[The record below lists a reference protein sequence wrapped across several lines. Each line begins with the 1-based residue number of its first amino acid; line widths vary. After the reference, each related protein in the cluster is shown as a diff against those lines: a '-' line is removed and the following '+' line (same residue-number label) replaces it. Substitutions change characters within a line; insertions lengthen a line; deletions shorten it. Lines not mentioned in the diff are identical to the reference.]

1 MEKVDFEIL
10 ATCPETGARLGRLHT
25 PHGVVDTPAF
35 MPVGTQGTVKAMAPE
50 ELEALGAQM
59 LLSNT
64 YHLYLRPGADLVA
77 AAGGLHRFM
86 HWPRALLTDSGG
98 YQIFSLA
105 RLSQVTDE
113 GVVFRSHLDGS
124 SHFLSPEK
132 VMEIQMLLGADIA
145 MVLDQC
151 LPYPVPYEEAAA
163 AVARTTTWAK
173 RSQEAHHAPR
183 QALFGIVQ
191 GATYPDLRRRSAEE
205 ITALGFA
212 GYGIGGLSVG
222 EPKTLMEE
230 MLAITVPLLP
240 QDRPRYLMGVGS
252 PDCLLMGIGQG
263 IDLFDC
269 VLPTRVARNGTVLTR
284 RGKLVVRNAAYARD
298 LRPLEE
304 GCGCYACRRF
314 SRAYVRHLL
323 NAGEILGVRLTTIH
337 NLYFTLTLMAA
348 ARRAIAAG
356 RFAAFRKDFLATYA
370 AEED

>member
-1 MEKVDFEIL
+1 
-10 ATCPETGARLGRLHT
+10 
-25 PHGVVDTPAF
+25 
-35 MPVGTQGTVKAMAPE
+35 
-50 ELEALGAQM
+50 
-59 LLSNT
+59 
-64 YHLYLRPGADLVA
+64 
-77 AAGGLHRFM
+77 
-86 HWPRALLTDSGG
+86 
-98 YQIFSLA
+98 
-105 RLSQVTDE
+105 
-113 GVVFRSHLDGS
+113 
-124 SHFLSPEK
+124 
-132 VMEIQMLLGADIA
+132 
-145 MVLDQC
+145 
-151 LPYPVPYEEAAA
+151 
-163 AVARTTTWAK
+163 
-173 RSQEAHHAPR
+173 
-183 QALFGIVQ
+183 
-191 GATYPDLRRRSAEE
+191 
-205 ITALGFA
+205 
-212 GYGIGGLSVG
+212 LSVG

-298 LRPLEE
+298 FRPLEE

-356 RFAAFRKDFLATYA
+356 HFAAFRKDFLATYA